1 MSADYEAVKAG
12 AKEAVTEWL
21 ATSEGREAITAG
33 ARSAVLD
40 WIELTGQG
48 ASAVSWGAG
57 RAVTDWI
64 KADEPAFLQSV
75 AQAVTN
81 RRTP

>member
-1 MSADYEAVKAG
+1 MSTDYEAVKAG

-40 WIELTGQG
+40 WIELTRQG
-48 ASAVSWGAG
+48 EGAVSWGAS
-57 RAVTDWI
+57 RAVADWI
-64 KADEPAFLQSV
+64 KADEPVFRRAV
-75 AQAVTN
+75 AAAVAAG
-81 RRTP
+81 RTP

>member
-1 MSADYEAVKAG
+1 MTPDYEAIKAG

-21 ATSEGREAITAG
+21 DTAVGRQTIADG

-48 ASAVSWGAG
+48 SCAIDSGAE
-57 RAVTDWI
+57 RAVAAWLKDH
-64 KADEPAFLQSV
+64 KPAIVRAV
-75 AQAVTN
+75 AGAV
-81 RRTP
+81 R

>member
-1 MSADYEAVKAG
+1 MSTDYEAVKAG

-21 ATSEGREAITAG
+21 ETSEGREAITAG

-48 ASAVSWGAG
+48 SCAIDSGAE
-57 RAVTDWI
+57 RAIAEWV
-64 KADEPAFLQSV
+64 KGNEPAFLR
-75 AQAVTN
+75 ALAEAVVKLGKY
-81 RRTP
+81 